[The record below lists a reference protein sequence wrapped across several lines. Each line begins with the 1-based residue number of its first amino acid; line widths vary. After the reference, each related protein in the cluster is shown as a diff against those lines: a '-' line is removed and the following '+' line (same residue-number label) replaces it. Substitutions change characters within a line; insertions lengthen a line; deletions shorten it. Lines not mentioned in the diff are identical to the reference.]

1 MLKFIKGHMESID
14 GISIYPVT
22 SFVIFFVFFTLLG
35 IVVFAQRKE
44 YFTKMSNLPLDDSI
58 PEQPNTEGHEKVN

>member
-14 GISIYPVT
+14 GISIYPVV
-22 SFVIFFVFFTLLG
+22 SFVIFFAFFTILG

-44 YFTKMSNLPLDDSI
+44 YFQNMSKLPLDDDH
-58 PEQPNTEGHEKVN
+58 PEPFKTDGHE